1 MNDYVDKTVA
11 AIDEGK
17 LPAWITEHVRV
28 YRETAGREG
37 HLWDATAV
45 GGTGPVPCLLLTTS
59 GRRSGQPFT
68 HPLLYGVDG
77 EHFIIVASKG
87 GADTQPQWY
96 FNLLANPAVT
106 VQVGA
111 EVFTANATLATGTE
125 HARLWALMTTL
136 YPPYLDYQAKTSR
149 QIPLF
154 VLSRSNTPT

>member
-17 LPAWITEHVRV
+17 LPAWITDHVRV

-45 GGTGPVPCLLLTTS
+45 GGNGPVPCLLLTTI
-59 GRRSGQPFT
+59 GRRSGQSFT

-77 EHFIIVASKG
+77 EHYVIVASKG

-111 EVFTANATLATGTE
+111 EVFTANATLATGAE
-125 HARLWALMTTL
+125 YARLWTLMTAL

-154 VLSRSNTPT
+154 ALSKAA